1 MPLMVTRTVTELL
14 DDMTGQAADETVSFG
29 LDGVEYEIDMTKKNA
44 AALRKALG
52 PWQDHARRLGGR
64 RGPVMQHVPSGV
76 DNRAVRAWAASNG
89 VDLPARGRIP
99 AAVIDQFRAAG
110 N

>member
-1 MPLMVTRTVTELL
+1 MVTRTVIELL

-29 LDGVEYEIDMTKKNA
+29 LDGVDYEIDMTKKNA

-52 PWQDHARRLGGR
+52 PWQDHARRVGGR
-64 RGPVMQHVPSGV
+64 RSPVMQHVAAGV
-76 DNRAVRAWAASNG
+76 DNRAVRAWASSNG
-89 VDLPARGRIP
+89 IELSERGRIP
-99 AAVIDQFRAAG
+99 GAVIEQYRAAG

>member
-1 MPLMVTRTVTELL
+1 MVTRTVTELL

-52 PWQDHARRLGGR
+52 PWQDHARRVGGR
-64 RGPVMQHVPSGV
+64 KTPVMQHVASGV

-89 VDLPARGRIP
+89 IEMSERGRIP
-99 AAVIDQFRAAG
+99 AHIIEQYRAAG

>member
-1 MPLMVTRTVTELL
+1 MATRTVTELL
-14 DDMTGQAADETVSFG
+14 DDMTGQPADETVSFG

-52 PWQDHARRLGGR
+52 PYQDHARRVGGR
-64 RGPVMQHVPSGV
+64 RTPVMQHVAAGV

-89 VDLPARGRIP
+89 IELSERGRIP
-99 AAVIDQFRAAG
+99 GAVIAQFRAAG

>member
-1 MPLMVTRTVTELL
+1 MATRTVTEFL

-52 PWQDHARRLGGR
+52 PWQDRARRVTNGR
-64 RGPVMQHVPSGV
+64 RNPPLQHVPAGV
-76 DNRAVRAWAASNG
+76 DNKAVRAWAASNG
-89 VDLPARGRIP
+89 IELSERGRIP
-99 AAVIDQFRAAG
+99 GAVIDQFRAAG

>member
-1 MPLMVTRTVTELL
+1 MATRTVTELL
-14 DDMTGQAADETVSFG
+14 DDMTGQVADETVSFG
-29 LDGVEYEIDMTKKNA
+29 IDGVEYEIDMTKKNA

-52 PWQDHARRLGGR
+52 PWQEHARRVGGR
-64 RGPVMQHVPSGV
+64 RSAAPQHVPSGV

-89 VDLPARGRIP
+89 IELSERGRIP
-99 AAVIDQFRAAG
+99 GHVIEQYRAAG

>member
-1 MPLMVTRTVTELL
+1 MVTRTVTELL

-29 LDGVEYEIDMTKKNA
+29 LDGVDYEIDMTKKNA

-52 PWQDHARRLGGR
+52 PWQDHARRVGGR
-64 RGPVMQHVPSGV
+64 RSPVMQRVAAGV
-76 DNRAVRAWAASNG
+76 DNRAVRAWASSNG
-89 VDLPARGRIP
+89 IELSERGRIP
-99 AAVIDQFRAAG
+99 GAVIEQYRAAG